1 MKITKEFTIR
11 ELMSVDAA
19 LTTLL
24 SSTTMRPYTRIRL
37 MRTAKSVSNDM
48 EVISQERQKIIQE
61 YCEKDENG
69 QPKVD
74 QSGNLNVSP
83 EGNAKWNEFMLSKIE
98 VEFVPIHPELI
109 NDIEDVD
116 ISNQDAFVIDE
127 LME

>member
-24 SSTTMRPYTRIRL
+24 SSAKMKPYTRIRL
-37 MRTAKSVSNDM
+37 MRTAKSISGDT
-48 EVISQERQKIIQE
+48 EVIGQERQKIIQE

-69 QPKVD
+69 QPKAD
-74 QSGNLNVSP
+74 QYGNLNVSP
-83 EGNAKWNEFMLSKIE
+83 EGNAKWSEFMLSKIE
-98 VEFVPIHPELI
+98 VEFVPIYPSLI
-109 NDIEDVD
+109 EDIEDVE
-116 ISNQDAFVIDE
+116 ISNQDAFAIDE